1 MLKIRLQR
9 IGRRNDPSYR
19 IVAVDSRVAAN
30 KGKPVALLGTY
41 DTVRK
46 KTTVNKD
53 LVLHWISKGAQVS
66 DTVHNILVTQKVLS
80 EKKRNV
86 LPKKRPLQKE
96 QDSKEEKSVVSAQKE
111 EGSKEEP
118 EETTT
123 GAEEESKEVET
134 TEPTATPEESL
145 VPEPTPTPE
154 AEPTTEKATTQPTQS
169 NPSSEG

>member
-1 MLKIRLQR
+1 M
-9 IGRRNDPSYR
+9 
-19 IVAVDSRVAAN
+19 AVDSRVAAN

-80 EKKRNV
+80 DKKRNV

-96 QDSKEEKSVVSAQKE
+96 QDSKEEKSTASAQKE
-111 EGSKEEP
+111 GGSTEEP

-134 TEPTATPEESL
+134 TEPTATPEESS
-145 VPEPTPTPE
+145 VPEP
-154 AEPTTEKATTQPTQS
+154 ATKHTCLLYTS
-169 NPSSEG
+169 PSPRD